1 MDEKSEVLDI
11 GGLLQF
17 LPESMENLRVLVV
30 ESCLYL
36 PELRRRM
43 PRAELY
49 AVVADADI
57 AAMSEYAGL
66 DVSWQ
71 ILDYHE
77 TPLPYEKEFF
87 DYILS
92 ERCLELAANPQDIAA
107 GFGTYIKQT
116 GFLLTSFQNIRHWK
130 VLRDLMEGH
139 FYAVVSRWF
148 AKPEMVKLLYASFYK
163 DAVFRPQRSPAPKE
177 LLQKLIACGFDNSFH
192 DIDTEV
198 WLVKAARSTPEISM
212 LKSFFTPEIRRQLVT
227 FLRRI
232 EYDIDVEMNCQ
243 RFWQL
248 YKEAGLFPDYL
259 AEFIWETIVHRR
271 NVFAALQASAPDTA
285 LLAEIFQAAEDRCT
299 KEADMKM
306 LLGLEEDGEKDER

>member
-1 MDEKSEVLDI
+1 MDEESEALEI

-17 LPESMENLRVLVV
+17 LPESMEKLRVLVV

-306 LLGLEEDGEKDER
+306 LLELEEDGVKDER

>member
-17 LPESMENLRVLVV
+17 LPESMENLQVLVV

-57 AAMSEYAGL
+57 AAMPEYAGL

>member
-77 TPLPYEKEFF
+77 TALPYEKEFF

-177 LLQKLIACGFDNSFH
+177 LLQKLTACGFDNSFH

-227 FLRRI
+227 ILRRM
-232 EYDIDVEMNCQ
+232 EYGIDVEANCQ
-243 RFWQL
+243 RFWRL
-248 YKEAGLFPDYL
+248 YREAGLFPDYL

-299 KEADMKM
+299 KEVDMKM
-306 LLGLEEDGEKDER
+306 LLGLEEDGEKDE

>member
-1 MDEKSEVLDI
+1 MCEESEALDI

-17 LPESMENLRVLVV
+17 VPESAEKLRILVV

-43 PRAELY
+43 PQAELY

-57 AAMSEYAGL
+57 ASMPEYAGL
-66 DVSWQ
+66 DVSWK

-87 DYILS
+87 DYILA
-92 ERCLELAANPQDIAA
+92 ERCLELAANPQDIAS

-130 VLRDLMEGH
+130 VLRDLMDGH

-163 DAVFRPQRSPAPKE
+163 DAVFRPQRSTAPKE
-177 LLQKLIACGFDNSFH
+177 LLQKLLDCGFDNTFH
-192 DIDTEV
+192 DIETEV
-198 WLVKAARSTPEISM
+198 WLVKAARSTPEIGM
-212 LKSFFTPEIRRQLVT
+212 LKSFFTPEIRRSLVT
-227 FLRRI
+227 LLRRV
-232 EYDIDVEMNCQ
+232 EYGIDVEANCQ
-243 RFWQL
+243 NFWRL
-248 YKEAGLFPDYL
+248 YEDAGLFPDYL

-271 NVFAALQASAPDTA
+271 AVFAALQASTTDADLMA
-285 LLAEIFQAAEDRCT
+285 DIFQAAEDRCM
-299 KEADMKM
+299 KEEDMQM
-306 LLGLEEDGEKDER
+306 LLELAKGGEKDG

>member
-57 AAMSEYAGL
+57 AAMPEYAGL
-66 DVSWQ
+66 DVSWR

-177 LLQKLIACGFDNSFH
+177 LLQKLTACGFDNSFH

-227 FLRRI
+227 ILRRM
-232 EYDIDVEMNCQ
+232 EYGIDVEANCQ
-243 RFWQL
+243 RFWRL
-248 YKEAGLFPDYL
+248 YREAGLFPDYL

-299 KEADMKM
+299 KEVDMKM
-306 LLGLEEDGEKDER
+306 LLGLEEDGEKDE